1 MQRVDVSFNQLRAL
15 PDAWSALTGLLELD
29 ARANQLTAL
38 PTDAMRAWGALTRL
52 FLHRNELPE
61 LPDAFAPLTQL
72 SHLDCRFGSGGE
84 RCFGRVPSGGTV
96 SAHQLQ
102 LLCPVVCIMAS

>member
-1 MQRVDVSFNQLRAL
+1 MSFNQLRAL

-52 FLHRNELPE
+52 SLHRNELPE

-72 SHLDCRFGSGGE
+72 SHLDCRFGGGE
-84 RCFGRVPSGGTV
+84 RYFGRVPGGGTG
-96 SAHQLQ
+96 SAHQFQ
-102 LLCPVVCIMAS
+102 LLCHVVCIMAS